1 MALARKGTQQ
11 SILFQ
16 KAIFKVHEY

>member
-16 KAIFKVHEY
+16 RAIFKVHEY